1 MRGKP
6 AAFVMDYLTCQ
17 SVAFADLLDN
27 LIRAGSRKAGNNAHG
42 QGGQG
47 ISGREVRHVDVHGG
61 HPQQAAKGAADG
73 RQPFVGQRGLL
84 DSRCGKVADNGDA
97 GNGCDAKSGKIQD
110 FVLLYLCV

>member
-1 MRGKP
+1 
-6 AAFVMDYLTCQ
+6 MDYLICR
-17 SVAFADLLDN
+17 SVVFADLLNN

-42 QGGQG
+42 QGGQRIRG
-47 ISGREVRHVDVHGG
+47 GKVRHVDVHGG

-97 GNGCDAKSGKIQD
+97 RSEERRVGKECR
-110 FVLLYLCV
+110 L